1 MKLPRIALPLG
12 LSRRTW
18 PPEVFAILTL
28 LTLCVIL
35 SVASDRFLDWE
46 NFRNIGRQVSINA
59 ILATGMTFVI
69 ISGGIDLSVGSVMA
83 LSMTVAAASM
93 LAGAPVPVAALAAL
107 LTGTLFGVINGF
119 LIARAHLPAIIVTLA
134 TMEIPRGLAL
144 LSTGG
149 YPQTGLPE
157 SFSSLGRGSIAG
169 LQIPTLVM
177 LAVMT
182 CGSLLLRRHV
192 AGRYFYAIGGN
203 ATAARFS
210 GVPVARY
217 QILAYTL
224 SGLTAAIAGLV
235 LSSRLMSGQ
244 PNAGVGYELDAIAAV
259 VLGGAAITGG
269 SGSVLGTFIGALI
282 LGVINNGLN
291 LMDVSPYLQK
301 VLKGMILLGAIPLG
315 ISRRNRS

>member
-1 MKLPRIALPLG
+1 
-12 LSRRTW
+12 
-18 PPEVFAILTL
+18 
-28 LTLCVIL
+28 
-35 SVASDRFLDWE
+35 
-46 NFRNIGRQVSINA
+46 
-59 ILATGMTFVI
+59 
-69 ISGGIDLSVGSVMA
+69 
-83 LSMTVAAASM
+83 
-93 LAGAPVPVAALAAL
+93 
-107 LTGTLFGVINGF
+107 
-119 LIARAHLPAIIVTLA
+119 
-134 TMEIPRGLAL
+134 
-144 LSTGG
+144 
-149 YPQTGLPE
+149 
-157 SFSSLGRGSIAG
+157 
-169 LQIPTLVM
+169 
-177 LAVMT
+177 
-182 CGSLLLRRHV
+182 